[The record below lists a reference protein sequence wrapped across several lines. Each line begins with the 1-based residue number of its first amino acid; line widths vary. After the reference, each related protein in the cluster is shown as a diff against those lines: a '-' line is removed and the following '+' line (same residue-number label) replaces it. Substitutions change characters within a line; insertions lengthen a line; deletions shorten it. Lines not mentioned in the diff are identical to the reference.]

1 MDEGTTLAVWRLVS
15 SCGIFETLNDSLVDG
30 ISLVVICDSEVRT
43 HSLSG
48 SIVTHDQG
56 EGCVE
61 LDGLA
66 AAIVKGTDS
75 VAQGQ

>member
-1 MDEGTTLAVWRLVS
+1 MDEGTALAVWRLVS
-15 SCGIFETLNDSLVDG
+15 GCGIFETLNDSLVVG
-30 ISLVVICDSEVRT
+30 VSLVIVCDFEAST

-48 SIVTHDQG
+48 SIVAHDQG

-66 AAIVKGTDS
+66 ASIVKGTDS